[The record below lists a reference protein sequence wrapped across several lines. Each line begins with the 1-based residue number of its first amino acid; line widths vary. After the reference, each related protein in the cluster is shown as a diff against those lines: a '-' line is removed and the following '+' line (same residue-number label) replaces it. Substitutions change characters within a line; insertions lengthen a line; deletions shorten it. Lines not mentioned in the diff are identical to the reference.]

1 MTRQDVVVSF
11 SIGSMFLLLACSLI
25 IGGAFLA
32 QPGCEPN
39 AVMHPPR
46 LGPSNSVLKEA
57 IDELKYG
64 PVNRDKQN
72 EIKDGLLDRLRA
84 RRQARLCPP
93 QVERPQT
100 YANTPNVCT
109 VINGP
114 TEVCRVCPPRP
125 GPETN
130 PVSNPTPPVQ
140 YPAVSIDS
148 LLLPMPQ
155 DCPSCVRGSD
165 VKTGAFVCSHCG
177 RPCVGDEWHTDWQ
190 ADGTPLTFL
199 CERCYRALSPEQRQA
214 VFERYLKSQA
224 ANPLRGLSPEVAK

>member
-1 MTRQDVVVSF
+1 MTRQAVVVSF
-11 SIGSMFLLLACSLI
+11 SVGSMFLLLACSLI

-39 AVMHPPR
+39 AIMHPPR
-46 LGPSNSVLKEA
+46 LGPSHSVIKEA

-72 EIKDGLLDRLRA
+72 EIKDGFLDRLRA

-100 YANTPNVCT
+100 YANVPNVCT
-109 VINGP
+109 VVNGP
-114 TEVCRVCPPRP
+114 TEVSRVYPPRAIEPTP
-125 GPETN
+125 GP
-130 PVSNPTPPVQ
+130 SPPVQ
-140 YPAVSIDS
+140 YPAVSVDS
-148 LLLPMPQ
+148 LLLPTNS
-155 DCPSCVRGSD
+155 DCPSCARGTD

-177 RPCVGDEWHTDWQ
+177 KPCVGDEWHTDWQ

-199 CERCYRALSPEQRQA
+199 CERCYRALSPDQRQA
-214 VFERYLKSQA
+214 VFERYLKSQSA
-224 ANPLRGLSPEVAK
+224 SPLRGLSPEVSK